1 MEQFVQGLYSISYY
15 AMAIILALVTIA
27 IFIVGVKMLIDRKRG
42 IGTAFVTFAV
52 LATGMIYAMLNMK
65 FL

>member
-1 MEQFVQGLYSISYY
+1 
-15 AMAIILALVTIA
+15 MAIILALVTIA

>member
-1 MEQFVQGLYSISYY
+1 MEQLVQQLYSFSYY

-27 IFIVGVKMLIDRKRG
+27 IFIVGVKMFVDRKRG
-42 IGTAFVTFAV
+42 IGTAFVAFAF
-52 LATGMIYAMLNMK
+52 LATGMIYAMLNLK